1 VPAVSGLARTVI
13 VVPCYDEERRLRSST
28 FLAFAKEHPEID
40 FALVNDGSR
49 DGTLALLDGLAK
61 ESRGRFRVIDQQP
74 NAGKAEAVRRGM
86 RAAFESG
93 AVYAGF
99 WDADLAT
106 PLDAIPEFVALLDA
120 RADLDIV
127 FGARVKLLGRSVE
140 RDALRHYIGRIFATA
155 VSLVLQLPVYDT
167 QCGAKLFRV
176 TPELREVFG
185 EPFASRWIFDVEILA
200 RLIALR
206 RAHGGRSLETN
217 LYELPLREWRDIAG
231 SKLTPSD
238 FPRAALELFRIYQRY
253 LA

>member
-1 VPAVSGLARTVI
+1 MARAVI
-13 VVPCYDEERRLRSST
+13 VSPCYDEERRLRPEG
-28 FLAFAKEHPEID
+28 FLAFARAHPEIELT
-40 FALVNDGSR
+40 LVNDGSR
-49 DGTLALLDGLAK
+49 DGTLALLQSLAT

-74 NAGKAEAVRRGM
+74 NRGKAEAVRRGM

-106 PLDAIPEFVALLDA
+106 PLDAIPEFAALLDA

-140 RDALRHYIGRIFATA
+140 RAAARHYIGRVFATA
-155 VSLVLQLPVYDT
+155 VSVVLRLGIYDT

-176 TPELREVFG
+176 TPELREVFD

-206 RAHGGRSLETN
+206 RARGGPPLEAT
-217 LYELPLREWRDIAG
+217 LYELPLREWRDVAG
-231 SKLTPSD
+231 SKVTPGD
-238 FPRAALELFRIYQRY
+238 FARAAVELAQIYRRY
-253 LA
+253 LAR